1 MVSTIREDLV
11 RSAGEAGG
19 APEGVVMVRYDFPER
34 TGRMWMPEGQIPTG
48 TLQQVYTRAEPLLA
62 AYPYSRR
69 GQGARFFVRLE
80 PSPEDSLRVGD
91 LVTTCSPEILMK
103 PRFGR

>member
-34 TGRMWMPEGQIPTG
+34 TGRMWMPEG
-48 TLQQVYTRAEPLLA
+48 LTRAAPLLA

-69 GQGARFFVRLE
+69 GKGARGSSH
-80 PSPEDSLRVGD
+80 P
-91 LVTTCSPEILMK
+91 
-103 PRFGR
+103 PRIRYAWGIG